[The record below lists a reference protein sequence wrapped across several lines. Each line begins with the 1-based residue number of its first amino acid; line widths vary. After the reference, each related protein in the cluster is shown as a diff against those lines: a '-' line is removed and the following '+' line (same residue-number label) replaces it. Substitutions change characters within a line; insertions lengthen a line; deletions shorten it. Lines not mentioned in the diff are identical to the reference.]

1 MAELLSSGKKIT
13 LDKEG
18 FMTNYEAWDDSV
30 AELLAKREGIEHL
43 SKKQKEIIRY
53 LRSYYRKH
61 ENFPILGSVCK
72 NTKQHGKCV
81 NLQFNNPEI
90 AWKIAGLPKIDGVH
104 FVSHDGGN
112 HFIMEDY
119 C

>member
-1 MAELLSSGKKIT
+1 MGGLP
-13 LDKEG
+13 
-18 FMTNYEAWDDSV
+18 NV
-30 AELLAKREGIEHL
+30 
-43 SKKQKEIIRY
+43 
-53 LRSYYRKH
+53 
-61 ENFPILGSVCK
+61 
-72 NTKQHGKCV
+72 KQHGKCV
-81 NLQFNNPEI
+81 DLEFTNPEK